1 MLRFSGLDCPA
12 CSGVFSKR
20 VAAHAVQSTA
30 QHAKSQTFCIGV
42 ARQSLVNRI
51 DIGWLGV
58 VPLTTPDQLAGEY
71 PLPDSM
77 IT

>member
-12 CSGVFSKR
+12 RSGVFSKR
-20 VAAHAVQSTA
+20 VAAQAALSNA
-30 QHAKSQTFCIGV
+30 QHTNVQTFCIGV

-51 DIGWLGV
+51 DSGWLGV

-71 PLPDSM
+71 PLPDSV

>member
-12 CSGVFSKR
+12 CNGVFSKR
-20 VAAHAVQSTA
+20 VVAHAAQSSA
-30 QHAKSQTFCIGV
+30 QHANVQTFSIGG

-51 DIGWLGV
+51 DSGWVGV

-71 PLPDSM
+71 PLPDSV